1 MEPPSSINA
10 DKGKQ
15 AGQLSEDPLSC
26 VLSEN
31 TAFFVIDSY
40 DEDNS
45 CERTYVCASLPGK
58 QSAML
63 YLGTLSLMKS

>member
-26 VLSEN
+26 ILSNN
-31 TAFFVIDSY
+31 TVYYVIDSY
-40 DEDNS
+40 DEENS
-45 CERTYVCASLPGK
+45 CGRSYVCASLPEK
-58 QSAML
+58 QSEL
-63 YLGTLSLMKS
+63 VYLGTLSFMKS